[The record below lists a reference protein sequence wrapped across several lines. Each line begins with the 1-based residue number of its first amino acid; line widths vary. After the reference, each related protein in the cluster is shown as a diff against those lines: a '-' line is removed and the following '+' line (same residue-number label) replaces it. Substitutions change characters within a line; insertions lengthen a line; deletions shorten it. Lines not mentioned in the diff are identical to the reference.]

1 MRVYHEK
8 KSNGLRGDHE
18 KKSNR
23 LRVYHEKDNGVRVHH
38 KKEPWGKTSP

>member
-38 KKEPWGKTSP
+38 KKEAWGNRSP